1 MSLAPFAALE
11 SRLNGAVQKRLAN
24 ATAVYNGGAPFGV
37 LFDRS
42 PADPFG
48 TGAVDAAAY
57 SVSFMAANAPGLV
70 EGGELVIDGTAYVVA
85 PGVQPDAGGWVTL
98 SVYPKAA

>member
-1 MSLAPFAALE
+1 MLLAPDRHA
-11 SRLNGAVQKRLAN
+11 RINGAVMRTHAN
-24 ATAVYNGGAPFGV
+24 ATAVYNGGTPFGV

-48 TGAVDAAAY
+48 NGAVDAAACT
-57 SVSFMAANAPGLV
+57 AAFCLVNALGLV

-85 PGVQPDAGGWVTL
+85 SGVQPDAGGWVTL
-98 SVYPKAA
+98 SVYPKA

>member
-1 MSLAPFAALE
+1 MLLAPDRHA
-11 SRLNGAVQKRLAN
+11 RINGAVERAHAN

-57 SVSFMAANAPGLV
+57 SVSFMAANAPGLA
-70 EGGELVIDGTAYVVA
+70 EGGELVINGTAYIVA
-85 PGVQPDAGGWVTL
+85 SGVQPDAGGWVSLT
-98 SVYPKAA
+98 VYPKN

>member
-1 MSLAPFAALE
+1 MLLAPDRHA
-11 SRLNGAVQKRLAN
+11 RINGAVERAHAN
-24 ATAVYNGGAPFGV
+24 ATAVHNGGTPFGV

-48 TGAVDAAAY
+48 NGAVDAAACT
-57 SVSFMAANAPGLV
+57 AAFCLVNAPGLV

-85 PGVQPDAGGWVTL
+85 SGVQPDAGGWVTL
-98 SVYPKAA
+98 SVYPKA

>member
-11 SRLNGAVQKRLAN
+11 SRLNGAVQKHIAN
-24 ATAVYNGGAPFGV
+24 ATATYQGGASFGV
-37 LFDRS
+37 LFDRT

-48 TGAVDAAAY
+48 NGAVDAAAY
-57 SVSFMAANAPGLV
+57 SAGFVAANAPGLA
-70 EGGELVIDGTAYVVA
+70 EGSTLVIDGVAYTVA
-85 PGVQPDAGGWVTL
+85 SGVQPDAGGWVTL